1 MRKQKRYEQI
11 FFPPKALQEGFASLE
26 KYVRANPLVATGL
39 GEKSTDLEVRI
50 TALSIENGNESFE
63 YDAEEEFFIDYRKEP
78 HRVSL
83 HKHIGKCSFSVH
95 FHNRGTD
102 IWVECSEREGIA
114 AVFNCIEDYVSSS
127 KLPDLNEPE
136 VSENTVV
143 TPKIFI
149 GHGRSPLW
157 RELKD
162 HLTDKHGY
170 DIVAYE
176 VGARAGHT
184 IRDILED
191 MLTRSS
197 LAFLVLTGE
206 DKDES
211 GNLHARENVIHETG
225 LFQGRLGFSRAIVL
239 LETDTTEFSNIH
251 GIDQLRFS
259 TGNIKEIFG
268 DVIAI
273 IKREFDGV

>member
-1 MRKQKRYEQI
+1 MRKQKRYDQVY
-11 FFPPKALQEGFASLE
+11 FPPKALQDSFASLE
-26 KYVRANPLVATGL
+26 KYVRANPAAATSL
-39 GEKSTDLEVRI
+39 GEKDSDLGVRI
-50 TALSIENGNESFE
+50 SALSIESGDESFI
-63 YDAEEEFFIDYRKEP
+63 YDTEEEFFIDYRKEP
-78 HRVSL
+78 RRVQF

-95 FHNRGTD
+95 FYNAGTD
-102 IWVECSEREGIA
+102 ICVDCSEREGIA

-127 KLPDLNEPE
+127 KLPDTNKPVL
-136 VSENTVV
+136 SESTIVV
-143 TPKIFI
+143 PKIFI

-170 DIVAYE
+170 EIVAYE

-206 DKDES
+206 DKDDS

-239 LETDTTEFSNIH
+239 LETGTTEFSNIH

-259 TGNIKEIFG
+259 ARNIKEIFG
-268 DVIAI
+268 DVVAI
-273 IKREFDGV
+273 IKREFDNA

>member
-1 MRKQKRYEQI
+1 M
-11 FFPPKALQEGFASLE
+11 
-26 KYVRANPLVATGL
+26 
-39 GEKSTDLEVRI
+39 
-50 TALSIENGNESFE
+50 
-63 YDAEEEFFIDYRKEP
+63 YDTEEEFFIDYRKEP
-78 HRVSL
+78 NCVSF

-102 IWVECSEREGIA
+102 VSVECSEREGIA
-114 AVFNCIEDYVSSS
+114 VVFNCFEDYVSSS
-127 KLPDLNEPE
+127 KLPDLNVPE
-136 VSENTVV
+136 VSENILVA
-143 TPKIFI
+143 PKIFI

-162 HLTDKHGY
+162 HLADKHGY

-239 LETDTTEFSNIH
+239 LETGTAEFSNIH

-259 TGNIKEIFG
+259 PGNIKEIYG

-273 IKREFDGV
+273 IKREFDDV